1 MSITTPPSK
10 LTERV
15 LASQSASTPTAAGG
29 LVIID
34 GELDTLGR
42 GGIGAGTSPGL
53 MAISPQRSVLLAFDS
68 ATDKVDVINTAKES
82 VTGTIQLPGA
92 TTSIVVPV
100 PGAGYAAV
108 PSAALNGT
116 SSGAVVVMNLT
127 SGGVSATINVPA
139 RRL

>member
-15 LASQSASTPTAAGG
+15 LASQSASTPTATGA

-68 ATDKVDVINTAKES
+68 ATDKVDVINS
-82 VTGTIQLPGA
+82 QQNGPVLFNFPGPRPA
-92 TTSIVVPV
+92 S
-100 PGAGYAAV
+100 
-108 PSAALNGT
+108 LFRC
-116 SSGAVVVMNLT
+116 
-127 SGGVSATINVPA
+127 PA
-139 RRL
+139 RVTQPSHRLR